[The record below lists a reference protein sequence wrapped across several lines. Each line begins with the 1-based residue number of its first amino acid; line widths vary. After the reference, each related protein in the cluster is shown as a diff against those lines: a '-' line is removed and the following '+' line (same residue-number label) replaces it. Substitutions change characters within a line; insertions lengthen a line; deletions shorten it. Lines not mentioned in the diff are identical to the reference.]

1 MKRDR
6 VYREQKG
13 VTTDFEFNDTVAD
26 VFDDMVSRSVPYYS
40 EQQRMIQEIGS
51 IFSTPGSNI
60 YDLGCATATT
70 LINLCREVDP
80 SASLIGYDN
89 SAPMIKKA
97 MQKIKESGLEER
109 ISVLY
114 ADLNGDLDL
123 IELNNASVV
132 LICWTL
138 QFVRPLKREK
148 LINKIYQGLN
158 ENGVLI
164 ITEKVLTNNSLLNRY
179 YIKLYY
185 DYKQRNEYTN
195 EEIVNK
201 REALENILI
210 PYRIDE
216 NIEMFKRNGFE
227 TVDTFF
233 QWYNF
238 VGFICIKS
246 KNPAHEIHL

>member
-6 VYREQKG
+6 VFREQKG
-13 VTTDFEFNDTVAD
+13 MTAGFEFNDTVAE
-26 VFDDMVSRSVPYYS
+26 VFDDMVSRSVPFYS
-40 EQQRMIQEIGS
+40 EQQRMIKEIGC
-51 IFSTPGSNI
+51 IFSTPGSSV

-80 SASLIGYDN
+80 SVSLIGYDN
-89 SAPMIKKA
+89 SPPMIDKA
-97 MQKIKESGLEER
+97 KLKIKDSGFEDR
-109 ISVLY
+109 IKVLY
-114 ADLNGDLDL
+114 GDLNGDLDEF
-123 IELNNASVV
+123 ELSNASVV
-132 LICWTL
+132 IICWTL
-138 QFVRPLKREK
+138 QFVRPLKRET
-148 LINKIYQGLN
+148 LINKIYNGLN
-158 ENGVLI
+158 ENGALI
-164 ITEKVLTNNSLLNRY
+164 ITEKILTNSSLLNRY

-185 DYKQRNEYTN
+185 DYKQRNQYTY
-195 EEIVNK
+195 EEIANK

-216 NIEMFKRNGFE
+216 NIEMFKRNGFA

-246 KNPAHEIHL
+246 RNPIHENHP

>member
-6 VYREQKG
+6 VYRGQKG
-13 VTTDFEFNDTVAD
+13 ITADFEFNDTVAD

-40 EQQRMIQEIGS
+40 EQQRMIREIGS

-70 LINLCREVDP
+70 LINLCPEVDP
-80 SASLIGYDN
+80 SVSLIGYDN
-89 SAPMIKKA
+89 SPPMIKKA
-97 MQKIKESGLEER
+97 KQKIKESGFEDR
-109 ISVLY
+109 IRVLY
-114 ADLNGDLDL
+114 ADLNGDLDQ
-123 IELNNASVV
+123 IELSNASVV

-164 ITEKVLTNNSLLNRY
+164 ITEKILTNSSLLNRY

-195 EEIVNK
+195 EEIENK

-246 KNPAHEIHL
+246 RNPAHEIHL

>member
-13 VTTDFEFNDTVAD
+13 MTTDFEFNDTVAD

-40 EQQRMIQEIGS
+40 EQQRMIKEIGS

-70 LINLCREVDP
+70 LINLCKGVDP

-89 SAPMIKKA
+89 SPPMIKKA
-97 MQKIKESGLEER
+97 KQKIKESGLEER

-114 ADLNGDLDL
+114 ADLNGDLDS

-195 EEIVNK
+195 EEIENK

-246 KNPAHEIHL
+246 RNPAHELHL

>member
-1 MKRDR
+1 
-6 VYREQKG
+6 
-13 VTTDFEFNDTVAD
+13 
-26 VFDDMVSRSVPYYS
+26 
-40 EQQRMIQEIGS
+40 
-51 IFSTPGSNI
+51 
-60 YDLGCATATT
+60 
-70 LINLCREVDP
+70 
-80 SASLIGYDN
+80 
-89 SAPMIKKA
+89 
-97 MQKIKESGLEER
+97 
-109 ISVLY
+109 
-114 ADLNGDLDL
+114 
-123 IELNNASVV
+123 V

-195 EEIVNK
+195 EEIENK

-246 KNPAHEIHL
+246 RNPAHELHL